1 MHAAIL
7 LSLLIFISFQTVLA
21 QLDVFNKFSSKL
33 DITSGQFLVS
43 ERLKSGEIYI
53 HGVNKSLHAMQLRFV
68 KIYHATC
75 NVAVNNKVY

>member
-43 ERLKSGEIYI
+43 KRLKSGQIYI
-53 HGVNKSLHAMQLRFV
+53 HV
-68 KIYHATC
+68 
-75 NVAVNNKVY
+75 